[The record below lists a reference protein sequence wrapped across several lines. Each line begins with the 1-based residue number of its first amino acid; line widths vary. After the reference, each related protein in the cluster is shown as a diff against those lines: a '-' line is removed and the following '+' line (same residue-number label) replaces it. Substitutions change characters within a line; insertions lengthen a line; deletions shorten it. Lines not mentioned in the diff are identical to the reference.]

1 MEIAKLRAFLARHR
15 RIAIDTC
22 IFIYQWEAH
31 PLYSP
36 LTDHIFSSLEQSDF
50 KGVTSTVTMT
60 ELLVHPYRDNELAR
74 AHDLL
79 SLLSTYPNLEWISP
93 SLEIAVRA
101 AELRAQHRLP
111 TPDALIAATAIVCN
125 ASAFVTNDPIFR
137 RIPNL
142 DVLILDEHI

>member
-31 PLYSP
+31 PVYSR
-36 LTDHIFSSLEQSDF
+36 LTDHIFSSLDRSDF
-50 KGVTSTVTMT
+50 NGLTSTMTMT
-60 ELLVHPYRDNELAR
+60 ELLVHPYRDNDLAR

-79 SLLSTYPNLEWISP
+79 SLLSTYPNLEWIPP

-101 AELRAQHRLP
+101 AELRARHRLP
-111 TPDALIAATAIVCN
+111 TPDALQAATAVVCS
-125 ASAFVTNDPIFR
+125 ASALVTNDPIFR
-137 RIPNL
+137 RIPNV

>member
-31 PLYSP
+31 AVYSR
-36 LTDHIFSSLEQSDF
+36 LTDHIFSSLDRSDF
-50 KGVTSTVTMT
+50 NGLTSTVTMT
-60 ELLVHPYRDNELAR
+60 ELLVHPYRDNDLAR

-79 SLLSTYPNLEWISP
+79 SLLSTYPNLEWIPP

-101 AELRAQHRLP
+101 AELRARHRLP
-111 TPDALIAATAIVCN
+111 TPDALQAATAVVCS
-125 ASAFVTNDPIFR
+125 ASALVTNDPIFR
-137 RIPNL
+137 RIPNV

>member
-1 MEIAKLRAFLARHR
+1 MEIAKLRGFLGRHH

-31 PLYSP
+31 PVHSR

-50 KGVTSTVTMT
+50 NGLTSTVTMT
-60 ELLVHPYRDNELAR
+60 ELLVHPYRDNDFAR

-79 SLLSTYPNLEWISP
+79 SLLSTYPNLDWISP

-111 TPDALIAATAIVCN
+111 TPDALQAATALC
-125 ASAFVTNDPIFR
+125 AKATAMLTNDSIFKR
-137 RIPNL
+137 VPDL
-142 DVLILDEHI
+142 EVSILDDFL

>member
-31 PLYSP
+31 PVYSR

-50 KGVTSTVTMT
+50 HGLTSTVTIT
-60 ELLVHPYRDNELAR
+60 ELLVHPYRDNDLAR
-74 AHDLL
+74 VHDLL

-111 TPDALIAATAIVCN
+111 TADALQAATAVY
-125 ASAFVTNDPIFR
+125 AKATAMVTNDPIFR
-137 RIPNL
+137 RVSDL
-142 DVLILDEHI
+142 EVAILDDFV